1 VRRVDI
7 GPGFES
13 WQNAARQL
21 LHADVAPADVEFHET
36 TASGAVAEAAV
47 AEAAPDTVIRV
58 PKRFVD
64 LARAV
69 APHSDPERW
78 RLLYGVLW
86 RLVRER
92 RDLLDGPDGDVA
104 RLLGMEAEVREGRNV
119 IGAGP
124 FVPAAAAGVGELAA
138 AAARCT
144 GCDLYR
150 HASRTVFGR
159 GPTDARVV
167 MVGEQP
173 GDQEDRQGAPFVG
186 PAGEVFDRA
195 LAEVGI
201 ARERLYVTNAVKHFK
216 FVRRGPRRIHQTP
229 GAADLAACRPWIE
242 AELGLVKPEILV
254 CLGATASRALLGS
267 AFRLMRDRGRWVDSP
282 WARRTIA
289 TLHPSAVLRGEDEA
303 AQGRLYAMLRDDLR
317 LVAEAGVD

>member
-1 VRRVDI
+1 MRRVDI

-13 WQNAARQL
+13 WQTAARRL
-21 LHADVAPADVEFHET
+21 LHAEIAPSDVEFHQLTMPPADEAT
-36 TASGAVAEAAV
+36 GEAAV
-47 AEAAPDTVIRV
+47 EPVVRV

-64 LARAV
+64 LVRGV
-69 APHSDPERW
+69 APHADPARW
-78 RLLYGVLW
+78 HLLYTVLW
-86 RLVRER
+86 RVTHER
-92 RDLLDGPDGDVA
+92 RDLLEGADPDVA
-104 RLLGMEAEVREGRNV
+104 RLVAMEAEVREGRNV

-124 FVPAAAAGVGELAA
+124 FVPSAAAGVADLAA
-138 AAARCT
+138 AAARCS

-159 GPTDARVV
+159 GPADARVV

-201 ARERLYVTNAVKHFK
+201 ARDRLYVTNAVKHFK
-216 FVRRGPRRIHQTP
+216 YVRRGPRRIHQTP

-242 AELGLVKPEILV
+242 AELGLIGPEILV

-267 AFRLMRDRGRWVDSP
+267 GFRLMRDRGRWVDSP

>member
-1 VRRVDI
+1 VERVDI

-13 WQNAARQL
+13 WQRAARRL
-21 LHADVAPADVEFHET
+21 LHAQVPAADVEFHEVT
-36 TASGAVAEAAV
+36 TAPAEDASTDAPAEA
-47 AEAAPDTVIRV
+47 VIRV

-64 LARAV
+64 LARGV
-69 APHSDPERW
+69 APHRDPARW
-78 RLLYGVLW
+78 RLLYAVLW
-86 RLVRER
+86 RLTHER
-92 RDLLDGPDGDVA
+92 RDVLEDADPDVA
-104 RLLGMEAEVREGRNV
+104 RLLAMETDVREGRNV
-119 IGAGP
+119 IGATP
-124 FVPAAAAGVGELAA
+124 FVPASAGGVVDLAA
-138 AAARCT
+138 AAAHCS

-150 HASRTVFGR
+150 HASRTVFGK

-201 ARERLYVTNAVKHFK
+201 ARDRLYVTNAVKHFK

-242 AELGLVKPEILV
+242 AELGLVRPEILV
-254 CLGATASRALLGS
+254 CLGATASRALLGP

-317 LVAEAGVD
+317 LVAESGVD

>member
-1 VRRVDI
+1 VKRVDI

-13 WQNAARQL
+13 WQRAARQL
-21 LHADVAPADVEFHET
+21 LHAEVSPADVEFHELT
-36 TASGAVAEAAV
+36 TSPAEDASAEAP
-47 AEAAPDTVIRV
+47 AEAVIRV

-64 LARAV
+64 LARGV
-69 APHSDPERW
+69 APHRDPGRW
-78 RLLYGVLW
+78 QLLYAVLW
-86 RLVRER
+86 RLTHER
-92 RDLLDGPDGDVA
+92 RDLLDADPDVSRLVA
-104 RLLGMEAEVREGRNV
+104 LETEVAEGRNV

-124 FVPAAAAGVGELAA
+124 FVPSTAAGVADLAA
-138 AAARCT
+138 AAARCS

-150 HASRTVFGR
+150 HASRTVFGK

-201 ARERLYVTNAVKHFK
+201 ARDRLYVTNAVKHFK